1 MQERIDSAILS
12 TTTGEVRNLLCDL
25 NIEMQVADNRIVL
38 TPDDL
43 GELHGDTK
51 FDQVSVKMFK
61 SSSITRKEILMAH
74 IIVYVDGDN
83 SRVLKNRF

>member
-1 MQERIDSAILS
+1 MQERIDNAILS
-12 TTTGEVRNLLCDL
+12 TPTGEVRNLLCDL

-43 GELHGDTK
+43 GELYGDAK
-51 FDQVSVKMFK
+51 FDQVSMTMFK

>member
-1 MQERIDSAILS
+1 MQERIDNVILI
-12 TTTGEVRNLLCDL
+12 TPTGEVRNLLCDL
-25 NIEMQVADNRIVL
+25 NIKMQVADNRIVL

-43 GELHGDTK
+43 EELYGDAK
-51 FDQVSVKMFK
+51 FDQVSITMFK
-61 SSSITRKEILMAH
+61 SSSIIKKEARMAH